1 MKFTVEAIARDLKQ
15 TKSKKYYSGVKLSD
29 GRWVNVMADCRE
41 LRKGSA
47 IYITEPKTLGDGKQ
61 LWAFLDDVDK
71 APPNEPPSPTP
82 AYNDPAGTITGT
94 WGSPTC
100 CTGGKT
106 LHDWARFVQ
115 DAWSVAKGL
124 ERDDPQA
131 RIALVNTAV
140 IAWARGDI
148 VGEKCTLSSKS
159 SVVPEDVIHNI
170 YSIKEEDPF

>member
-1 MKFTVEAIARDLKQ
+1 
-15 TKSKKYYSGVKLSD
+15 
-29 GRWVNVMADCRE
+29 MADCRE

-61 LWAFLDDVDK
+61 LWAFLDDVTKTPPISTTPEYSDFPEPGRVDS
-71 APPNEPPSPTP
+71 PPNP
-82 AYNDPAGTITGT
+82 AYNAPAGIITG
-94 WGSPTC
+94 TC

-124 ERDDPQA
+124 EQDDPQA

-148 VGEKCTLSSKS
+148 VGEKCTLSSK
-159 SVVPEDVIHNI
+159 VPED
-170 YSIKEEDPF
+170 EEGPF